1 MKNQTRNADLT
12 TLLVLFCIILLAGCG
27 RGTGPVQEEGEA
39 TLITL
44 EEVLRLGD
52 ESAGDTIL
60 FGPIA
65 QIAVNRDGEILVSE
79 SPRSPLVHV
88 FESDGTYL
96 SQVGGQ
102 GQGPGEFR
110 YLSGAAIGAADSVYL
125 WELVSNRILVYDP
138 DDFSYVRSTEVRDDG
153 KKEFNFLIGGI
164 GDGWIMTKSLD
175 PFLESDDGSMT
186 INTNTHYDLTKV
198 NRDGS
203 YGTEILGTVDEY
215 EMIYDLGEGGV
226 MHFLWTPFGRSPSFA
241 VGPDDMLYYG
251 WSDEIEIITVS
262 ADGSIR
268 DTIRYEH
275 EPVPITDA
283 EMAEAMPEEP
293 NYRELVEAR
302 EPHETK
308 PAFQT
313 LVVDEMSRIWI
324 KLSSP
329 EDAVQAEWLI
339 LSQES
344 HAVGRTTLPAT
355 VDLEVIRGGY
365 AYGIHQGDGD
375 APMVVVYRIHD

>member
-1 MKNQTRNADLT
+1 MT
-12 TLLVLFCIILLAGCG
+12 
-27 RGTGPVQEEGEA
+27 
-39 TLITL
+39 TL
-44 EEVLRLGD
+44 EEILRLGD

-65 QIAVNRDGEILVSE
+65 QIAVNGNGEILVSE

-102 GQGPGEFR
+102 GRGPGEFR

-138 DDFSYVRSTEVRDDG
+138 DDFSYVRSIEVRDDG
-153 KKEFNFLIGGI
+153 KKAFNFLIHAI

-175 PFLESDDGSMT
+175 SFLESDDGSMT
-186 INTNTHYDLTKV
+186 INTNTRYDLTKV

-215 EMIYDLGEGGV
+215 EMIYDLEEGGIMIFQPV
-226 MHFLWTPFGRSPSFA
+226 PFGRSPSWA
-241 VGPDDMLYYG
+241 VDHNDMLYYG
-251 WSDEIEIITVS
+251 WSDEIEIMTVS

-268 DTIRYEH
+268 DTIRFEH

-283 EMAEAMPEEP
+283 EMAEAMPEDP
-293 NYRELVEAR
+293 HYRELVEA
-302 EPHETK
+302 P
-308 PAFQT
+308 
-313 LVVDEMSRIWI
+313 
-324 KLSSP
+324 
-329 EDAVQAEWLI
+329 
-339 LSQES
+339 
-344 HAVGRTTLPAT
+344 
-355 VDLEVIRGGY
+355 
-365 AYGIHQGDGD
+365 
-375 APMVVVYRIHD
+375 